1 MRYDVLIVSDEQQQL
16 RDFKKYASNLIKN
29 VNITLSFEVDDIYDL
44 IEYIDLIIIDPNVHS
59 YLNLIENSLEKKI
72 RTFFLT
78 NPELHLEKY
87 SAINKEDILYKP
99 LNFDDL
105 ILKINHFINVSS

>member
-1 MRYDVLIVSDEQQQL
+1 M
-16 RDFKKYASNLIKN
+16 
-29 VNITLSFEVDDIYDL
+29 

-59 YLNLIENSLEKKI
+59 YLNVIENSLEKK
-72 RTFFLT
+72 FVHSFLT

-105 ILKINHFINVSS
+105 ILK